1 MSMYTYNIKG
11 LVTAPYAFIHHQCS
25 FRDAQF
31 CSVVVYPLTL
41 CSFSR
46 SWSVLLLHSTT
57 LFVRF
62 TVNSTASQSK
72 SNKYRFETLS
82 AAIRVHHILAVL
94 FNFFPEQW
102 TDLFHQEQKMYSE
115 FLPVCRGREHL
126 LRKES
131 SRCVIGRCREW
142 QRR

>member
-1 MSMYTYNIKG
+1 MSMHTYNIKG

-82 AAIRVHHILAVL
+82 AAIGVHHILAVL
-94 FNFFPEQW
+94 FNFFPSSGQIFFIRSRKC
-102 TDLFHQEQKMYSE
+102 TRSS
-115 FLPVCRGREHL
+115 FLCVGGVNIFCE
-126 LRKES
+126 RKAAD
-131 SRCVIGRCREW
+131 V
-142 QRR
+142 